1 GARRRL
7 GGPWVVGEA
16 LRRGRHRQGK
26 LDLARQNESG
36 EQCKHVNATGSQAH
50 PVAAH
55 ICAPPER
62 RRPQL
67 AGGDNGHYPSS
78 WYNKAKKP
86 VRPPTQTGNHAAAIG
101 CINSALLKSS
111 VTFDRT

>member
-1 GARRRL
+1 MK
-7 GGPWVVGEA
+7 A
-16 LRRGRHRQGK
+16 LRRRRALRSDNAERGGEN
-26 LDLARQNESG
+26 DPENERENGSAG
-36 EQCKHVNATGSQAH
+36 GQAT
-50 PVAAH
+50 PTAAH
-55 ICAPPER
+55 TGAPPER
-62 RRPQL
+62 RRPSL

-86 VRPPTQTGNHAAAIG
+86 VRPPTHTGNHAEAIG